1 MRPLR
6 LALQLIAEGKDS
18 LREISKKCNVSRKAL
33 REYEMRLQQA
43 GLSWP
48 LPADLDDAELE
59 ARLFS
64 LGNRRSSKFP
74 QPDWEY
80 VQEQMSSFKGATL
93 QTLHAEYKAAH
104 QNGMKY
110 RRFCQLYKA
119 FVKKQKSTLRFVY
132 EPGSVGFVDYAGG
145 TITVTPTGADGPFD
159 AQIFVAALGAS
170 GLVYAEATRTQQIP
184 DWLASHQRM
193 FNHWG
198 GVPRTIV
205 CDTLKS
211 AVTIASYRGEPV
223 VNHAYLE
230 LAMHYDVNIVPAR
243 PKHPQDK
250 AKVEQAVQM
259 VTRSVLFLLRNRI
272 FSNLHDVNLAI
283 QELVDGINRK
293 PVRRTDASRQ
303 DHFESFERS
312 ALKPLPTTAWEFS
325 VYEHLRVGPDYHINY
340 KGHEYSVPYTLRGEQ
355 VDIRATAGLIEI
367 SLNGR
372 HVFSHVRSYIPGR
385 TTKPSHLDPK
395 HKAYLDWNA
404 DEALR
409 AAAVIGPSCD
419 ALLRR
424 IFEKD
429 SHIDHRRRASLSLRN
444 MAKDY
449 GTERLEAACQRAIS
463 ADVPG
468 DANATTFVRNLLRNN
483 RETLAP
489 TGTDDSGVIRQHSN
503 LRSSSEFGLRVI
515 EGGKRK

>member
-6 LALQLIAEGKDS
+6 LALQLIAEGKHS
-18 LREISKKCNVSRKAL
+18 LRQISKQCNVSRKAL
-33 REYEMRLQQA
+33 REYQMRLREA
-43 GLSWP
+43 GLTWP

-59 ARLFS
+59 SRLFPS
-64 LGNRRSSKFP
+64 GTHHASKFP
-74 QPDWEY
+74 QPDWKH
-80 VQEQMSSFKGATL
+80 VQEQMNSFKGATL
-93 QTLHAEYKAAH
+93 QALHAEYADAH
-104 QNGMKY
+104 PNGMKY
-110 RRFCQLYKA
+110 VRFCQLYKA

-145 TITVTPTGADGPFD
+145 TIKVTPTGVEEPFD
-159 AQIFVAALGAS
+159 SQIFVAALGAS

-193 FNHWG
+193 FKHWG

-205 CDTLKS
+205 CDNLKS
-211 AVTIASYRGEPV
+211 AVTIPSYRGEPV
-223 VNHAYLE
+223 VNDAYLE
-230 LAMHYDVNIVPAR
+230 MAAHYDVNIVPAR

-272 FSNLHDVNLAI
+272 FGNLHDVNLAI

-293 PVRRTDASRQ
+293 PVRRTGISRHEQ
-303 DHFESFERS
+303 FEFSERS

-355 VDIRATAGLIEI
+355 VEIRATAALIEI
-367 SLNGR
+367 SLNGK
-372 HVFSHVRSYIPGR
+372 HVFSHIRSYIPGR
-385 TTKPSHLDPK
+385 TTEPSHLDPK
-395 HKAYLDWNA
+395 HKAYLDWNG

-429 SHIDHRRRASLSLRN
+429 SHIDHRRRASLSLQS

-449 GTERLEAACQRAIS
+449 GTGRLEAACERAIS
-463 ADVPG
+463 AGVSG

-483 RETLAP
+483 RESLAP
-489 TGTDDSGVIRQHSN
+489 TGTDNSGVIRQHSN
-503 LRSSSEFGLRVI
+503 LRASSEFGLRVI